1 MMPTGDSAQPSL
13 TRLTATAPQREFAM
27 RPTKAQPEV
36 TPTTGSRWKRWLPL
50 GVIAAATVLV
60 FAMGWHNFL
69 TFENLAVRRHELR
82 AFVASHTTFALLLY
96 AVTYVTIAALS
107 LPGAG
112 VLTITGGLLFGVWLG
127 APTSIVAATLG
138 ATIIFL
144 VARTTLGAALAERA
158 GPWLERFR
166 DGFAKEGLSY
176 MLFLRLVPFP
186 FFIIN
191 IAPALLGVPL
201 KTFVLGTFLGIIPGT
216 FAISYLG
223 DTLDRIVVDAK
234 VAYDACV
241 ATKGAGACTLTL
253 ELDRLP
259 LRNIVIALSLIGVV
273 ALIPPALKKWRARHA
288 AL

>member
-1 MMPTGDSAQPSL
+1 MSPENGQPAARTQGSAI
-13 TRLTATAPQREFAM
+13 
-27 RPTKAQPEV
+27 
-36 TPTTGSRWKRWLPL
+36 KRWLPL
-50 GVIAAATVLV
+50 GAVIAATVLV
-60 FAMGWHNFL
+60 LAMGWHKQL
-69 TFENLAVRRHELR
+69 TFENLALKRHDLR
-82 AFVASHTTFALLLY
+82 VFVDTNTALALLG
-96 AVTYVTIAALS
+96 YVVIYVGIVALS
-107 LPGAG
+107 LPGAAL
-112 VLTITGGLLFGVWLG
+112 LTMAGGLLFGVWLG
-127 APTSIVAATLG
+127 APATIVAATVG

-144 VARTTLGAALAERA
+144 VARSSLGAALAERA

-223 DTLDRIVVDAK
+223 DTLDRIIVDAK

-273 ALIPPALKKWRARHA
+273 ALIPPALKKWRQRHA
-288 AL
+288 AV